1 MKKRLPAESGSSKN
15 LADDFRN
22 CTSATA
28 GMALPKNEALMSL
41 GFFSQSHLS
50 SSQESLAPTQTKK
63 NNKSS
68 QSNRF
73 NGKQTGELTEND
85 HAASFQNKKTSS
97 TTGCNKVAERTGKNN
112 FDEMNNQS
120 VYVNGRKCNLGF
132 FGDSSDSSDEDC
144 HTSNKRKQMGNLL
157 KVKKW
162 HKDQQSL
169 AVRKL
174 QIDISGNR
182 LKVDDE

>member
-1 MKKRLPAESGSSKN
+1 MKKRLPAESGSSKII
-15 LADDFRN
+15 ADDFRN

-28 GMALPKNEALMSL
+28 DMAVPKNEALMSL

-50 SSQESLAPTQTKK
+50 SSQESRAAAETKK

-85 HAASFQNKKTSS
+85 HAASFQNKKTTS
-97 TTGCNKVAERTGKNN
+97 TMAYNKVAERTGKTN
-112 FDEMNNQS
+112 FSEMKNQH
-120 VYVNGRKCNLGF
+120 VYVDGRKCNLGF
-132 FGDSSDSSDEDC
+132 FDDSSDSSDEER
-144 HTSNKRKQMGNLL
+144 HTGSKRKQTGNLI

-174 QIDISGNR
+174 
-182 LKVDDE
+182 